1 MYFSNRGIVRPSR
14 FRRGAK
20 CTAQTGPMHPL
31 TGTCPGIQVLTPI
44 RLKWANFPHF
54 SYESPAMDR
63 CSPSLNSCTRL
74 QRGAGPRK
82 SRALK
87 WGCAH
92 PRPGASRG
100 HRARDIHRRPVIAL
114 ASGSPS
120 TCPAWFKRTEGMA
133 FPTESPCHS
142 AGVNACHAQS
152 ATPAQVTPP
161 QECNSCN
168 TIPTIR
174 LTPSV
179 NKVTAGIVL
188 QNPKSRPIPG

>member
-92 PRPGASRG
+92 PGL
-100 HRARDIHRRPVIAL
+100 AL
-114 ASGSPS
+114 AGVIGPGIFTEDQSSHWLRVPPAPVPRGSSAQRAWRFPPNHPATVPGSVPATLSQQLRHRSPRPMSAIPAIQSIQSG
-120 TCPAWFKRTEGMA
+120 
-133 FPTESPCHS
+133 
-142 AGVNACHAQS
+142 
-152 ATPAQVTPP
+152 
-161 QECNSCN
+161 
-168 TIPTIR
+168 
-174 LTPSV
+174 
-179 NKVTAGIVL
+179 
-188 QNPKSRPIPG
+188 